1 MLRHSWKNDLSC
13 WKSLLVT
20 GLWGII
26 LTSLLRPIKSCS
38 SKFRVWSSIAS
49 NFDNGWRG
57 DHKHKIMDALFV
69 PKYGTVSQVLLQLVV
84 ASIRRSYTRRFATTN
99 FRVTMLWQC
108 CDNSNIFGH
117 FYNTQ
122 NRGCESPRAVSPL
135 VCDPFLPLFL
145 YVTCRKGGTIHVF

>member
-1 MLRHSWKNDLSC
+1 MKSNIFIRRNIYRCNQLQKINVETNLWKNDLSC
-13 WKSLLVT
+13 EKSLLVT

-26 LTSLLRPIKSCS
+26 LTSLLPPIKICS
-38 SKFRVWSSIAS
+38 SKFWVWSSIAS

-57 DHKHKIMDALFV
+57 DHKHKIMDGLFV

-108 CDNSNIFGH
+108 CDNSKHFRNIFITLKIVVLNH
-117 FYNTQ
+117 PVQYH
-122 NRGCESPRAVSPL
+122 L
-135 VCDPFLPLFL
+135 
-145 YVTCRKGGTIHVF
+145 